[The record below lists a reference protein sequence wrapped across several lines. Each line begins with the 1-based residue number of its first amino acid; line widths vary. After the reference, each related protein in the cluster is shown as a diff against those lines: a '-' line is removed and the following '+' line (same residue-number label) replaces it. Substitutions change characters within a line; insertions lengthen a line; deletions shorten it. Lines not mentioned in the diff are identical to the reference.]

1 MATREQVGRL
11 YRPTGVKFLQ
21 QVPWSSGGKQT
32 VSGPAI
38 DLTHPLEGFRF
49 VLKMRDTIAVANM
62 TSMNPLAYL
71 NMVGRILCEGRNE
84 RKKGKAS
91 LFDIDLPSWILFNA
105 IFDRDTKKPFQY
117 NGVANGLSGT
127 TAGAPAAGQEL
138 LFEQPST
145 PISGW
150 GTGVTGT
157 YDIRIVWDMVAH
169 PIGVPPYLRPGY
181 NIRAQEW
188 KDSLYIRFEFP
199 QIVNGTTHALGADA
213 GTTTHTFTSFGSGA
227 GVPTIDVYG
236 LPVFMGPEND
246 AAQTPGYMSRIA
258 IPVTTLLQAAGG
270 INTSLL
276 TLEKSNTTRIVAI
289 IGVSTVN
296 PFMSSYSDTNLTT
309 AGIFIAKNR
318 TVRENDDIFAHKME
332 IQRTYANQPVQGCI
346 PFEFLHSNNPDAAY
360 DAEKAADG
368 TTYEVRGTVAGVA
381 NALGIFIQEVE
392 NFKPVGAHLPA

>member
-21 QVPWSSGGKQT
+21 QVPWSSGGKQ
-32 VSGPAI
+32 VISGPAI
-38 DLTHPLEGFRF
+38 DLTHPLEGIRF
-49 VLKMRDTIAVANM
+49 VFKLRDTIAVAAM
-62 TSMNPLAYL
+62 TTANPLGYL
-71 NMVGRILCEGRNE
+71 NLVQRILIEGRNE

-91 LFDIDLPSWILFNA
+91 LFDIDLPAYILFNSV
-105 IFDRDTKKPFQY
+105 FDRDTKKPFQY
-117 NGVANGLSGT
+117 NGVSAVGAAAPGT
-127 TAGAPAAGQEL
+127 EL

-145 PISGW
+145 PVAGFFN
-150 GTGVTGT
+150 GTTGT
-157 YDIRIVWDMVAH
+157 YDIRIVWDMVFH
-169 PIGVPPYLRPGY
+169 PIGIPPYLRPGY
-181 NIRAQEW
+181 NVRAQEW
-188 KDSLYIRFEFP
+188 KDSLFIRFEFP
-199 QIVNGTTHALGADA
+199 TIVNGTTHALGTDA

-246 AAQTPGYMSRIA
+246 AAHVPGYMSRIA
-258 IPVTTLLQAAGG
+258 LPVTTLLQAAGG
-270 INTSLL
+270 VNTSLL

-296 PFMSSYSDTNLTT
+296 PFFASLSDTNLTT

-318 TVRENDDIFAHKME
+318 TVRENVDIFAHKQE
-332 IQRTYANQPVQGCI
+332 IIRTYANQPVQGVV

-368 TTYEVRGTVAGVA
+368 TTYEMRGSVAGVA
-381 NALGIFIQEVE
+381 NALGTFIQEVE
-392 NFKPVGAHLPA
+392 NFKPVGAQYPA